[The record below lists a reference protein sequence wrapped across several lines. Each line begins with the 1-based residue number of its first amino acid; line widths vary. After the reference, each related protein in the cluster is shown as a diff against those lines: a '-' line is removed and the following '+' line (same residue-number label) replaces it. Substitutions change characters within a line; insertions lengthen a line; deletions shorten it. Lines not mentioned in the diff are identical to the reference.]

1 MEILITGGAGYIGSH
16 VSHLLIDKGYKITII
31 DSLITGNKNLIPKK
45 ANFIKCD
52 ISNKKKIRN
61 ILKRKN
67 FQIVLH
73 FAGLIKVDESVKF
86 PKKYIFNNYY
96 KSKLFIQNCIQNGVK
111 NIIFS
116 STAAVYGNPKK
127 KSVNESDKL
136 KPLNAYAKSKL
147 MIEKYILSEN
157 KKNNLNYIILRYF
170 NVAGAD
176 EKMRTGLISKKST
189 HLIKILSEVASK
201 KKKRLLING
210 NNYKTIDGTPVRD
223 FIHVSDLADIHF
235 KSMQYLLKNNKSE
248 TFNCGYGIGYSVLSI
263 VKLANKLFSNK
274 INYEFGPRRKG
285 DSEYIVSNSNKFR
298 KIIKWKPKYNSIKII
313 LTSAIKWEKKLK

>member
-73 FAGLIKVDESVKF
+73 FAGLIRVDESVKF

-235 KSMQYLLKNNKSE
+235 KSMQYLFKNNKSE
-248 TFNCGYGIGYSVLSI
+248 TFNCGYGKGYSVLSI
-263 VKLANKLFSNK
+263 IKLANKLFSNK

-298 KIIKWKPKYNSIKII
+298 KIIKWKPKYNNIKII

>member
-52 ISNKKKIRN
+52 ISNIKKIRN

-73 FAGLIKVDESVKF
+73 FAGLIRVDESVKF

-157 KKNNLNYIILRYF
+157 KKDNLNYIILRYF

-201 KKKRLLING
+201 KKKKLLING

-223 FIHVSDLADIHF
+223 FIFAEDAAEAVVKLLNSTYEGVINVGTGNISIYNYTNDSLLRSFNVATNTTDLSVSGNEL
-235 KSMQYLLKNNKSE
+235 YLSLRDSD
-248 TFNCGYGIGYSVLSI
+248 GSVLIQNDTQYYILISAGA
-263 VKLANKLFSNK
+263 VLGSNPPK
-274 INYEFGPRRKG
+274 RRHL
-285 DSEYIVSNSNKFR
+285 D
-298 KIIKWKPKYNSIKII
+298 
-313 LTSAIKWEKKLK
+313 